1 MIVGER
7 PQLVERRSGFGP
19 PQVSPGGPVA
29 DLLAFQS
36 FNRVQPARL
45 GSSDSTPSTTVSG
58 KNIAMDGHRQPD
70 PKRPS
75 TCCVLGP
82 LEVFS
87 MSDPARRDK
96 MMPVEQTGVSRS
108 RIGIQIFTPLPSRPH
123 CIDTGDFETSFFMVV
138 VVQAFI

>member
-1 MIVGER
+1 M
-7 PQLVERRSGFGP
+7 
-19 PQVSPGGPVA
+19 A

-45 GSSDSTPSTTVSG
+45 GSSDSTPSMTVSG
-58 KNIAMDGHRQPD
+58 KNIAIDGHQQPD
-70 PKRPS
+70 PKRPG

-87 MSDPARRDK
+87 MSDPAPCDK
-96 MMPVEQTGVSRS
+96 MMEQTGVSRS
-108 RIGIQIFTPLPSRPH
+108 RIGIQKFTPLPSRPH